1 MLHPRR
7 HRLTTF
13 LLLAAYVA
21 ANTFSGLLHD
31 HAEPRG
37 GATACCGYADHE
49 HADGEPAT
57 SDVAG
62 VGGSPA
68 EGAGLHD
75 DDCTVCRFVGQRVLP
90 VASGPLGTWTELSV
104 ELSVVHAIQPVVTT
118 LRTTH
123 SRAPPLVG

>member
-1 MLHPRR
+1 MWRPTRSADCCTITPSR
-7 HRLTTF
+7 
-13 LLLAAYVA
+13 VA
-21 ANTFSGLLHD
+21 ARRP
-31 HAEPRG
+31 AA
-37 GATACCGYADHE
+37 GAVEHADHE
-49 HADGEPAT
+49 HADGEHAA

-90 VASGPLGTWTELSV
+90 VAGGPLGTWTELSV